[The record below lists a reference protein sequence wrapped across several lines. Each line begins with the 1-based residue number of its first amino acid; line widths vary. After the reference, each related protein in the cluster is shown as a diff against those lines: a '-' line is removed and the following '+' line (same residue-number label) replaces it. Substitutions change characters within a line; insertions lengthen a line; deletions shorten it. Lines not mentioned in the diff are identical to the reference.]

1 MINIGFVFVIVIA
14 AAVTSLKGRDNGV
27 IRDGEM
33 RLLFIY
39 IADRGCDCVSLT
51 VGLINVH
58 A

>member
-1 MINIGFVFVIVIA
+1 MISIGFVFVIVIA

-27 IRDGEM
+27 IREGEM

-39 IADRGCDCVSLT
+39 IADRGCVSLT

-58 A
+58 LS

>member
-1 MINIGFVFVIVIA
+1 MISIGFVFVMVIA

-27 IRDGEM
+27 IREGEM

-39 IADRGCDCVSLT
+39 IADRGCACVSLA
-51 VGLINVH
+51 VGSISVH